1 MHSYTCMTYAPD
13 SVLMVFMVTSATF
26 IGMTLY
32 GIGARKDVG
41 VRGSI
46 LAGAVAGGIALGV
59 VLTQFQDS
67 SILYLSI
74 SSLFVFISL
83 TFVAIDT

>member
-1 MHSYTCMTYAPD
+1 
-13 SVLMVFMVTSATF
+13 MVFMVTSSSF

-32 GIGARKDVG
+32 AICAGKDVG

-46 LAGAVAGGIALGV
+46 IAAAITGGLALGT
-59 VLTQFQDS
+59 VLTQFQNS
-67 SILYLSI
+67 SAIYLTVT
-74 SSLFVFISL
+74 SLFVFISF